1 MMSIIE
7 VEMCIIYVDIDLDRR
22 TLSRC
27 PTTSWPVSLL
37 RGLSSTKMVLI
48 LLIPSLTWGGDMFKM
63 YFMKAQH
70 PSDNRNR
77 RSMFGIAASAMNLR
91 NWMTWVAHCLAFSCS
106 FLLGFTPSAWA
117 LNSFTI
123 LTHEARKTSCQSTFV
138 QPSYLSLGSFTW
150 EGFCW

>member
-1 MMSIIE
+1 
-7 VEMCIIYVDIDLDRR
+7 MCIKYVDLDLDRR

-27 PTTSWPVSLL
+27 PTTSRPVSLL

-77 RSMFGIAASAMNLR
+77 RSMFGIAESAMNLR

-138 QPSYLSLGSFTW
+138 QPSYLSLGSFTS